1 MSKEITSREVDYSQ
15 WYLDIVKKAG
25 LADNSPVRGCMI
37 IKPYGFKLWENM
49 RDAMDAMFK
58 ETPFS

>member
-1 MSKEITSREVDYSQ
+1 MAKEITARSEDYSQ

-37 IKPYGFKLWENM
+37 IKPNGYGLWCRMTAN
-49 RDAMDAMFK
+49 
-58 ETPFS
+58 